1 MKLQWKSKPAIT
13 LVIAF
18 TVGIGAL
25 PVLATGGAVAATNP
39 CRLPGGILHSEA
51 LATHS
56 AVECGAVGRL
66 VDAGDGVALTVQQP
80 GESVTMDLLYPSGA
94 RTYSSTTDEK
104 GLVSVAV
111 QTPAKHQ
118 PTNQFPDLAGPGACD
133 RDTYEL
139 RDYKWRSPWL
149 FRTTWGTKLATNR
162 QSDFDAAVRRS
173 LANMTQGKNTCGLRG
188 KNGASGALLGH
199 TARQGNFLY
208 ADGQTTCGKRDR
220 HSVIDEG
227 DLPGGSFEATLAWTC
242 TWSET
247 RHGVTRAVEADI
259 RMNSADYEWTYDPA
273 NDPKCIPALPPEKDR
288 WRYDV
293 ESVLTH
299 EMGHVYGLVNLSAV
313 EDLNLTMYPGVRRCT
328 GHMRTLGS
336 GDVLGMQA
344 LYGRR

>member
-1 MKLQWKSKPAIT
+1 MKSARLTTVLA
-13 LVIAF
+13 AF
-18 TVGIGAL
+18 TLAVSTL
-25 PVLATGGAVAATNP
+25 PVGGAAAVTNP
-39 CRLPGGILHSEA
+39 CRLPEGVLHSTA
-51 LATHS
+51 LAARS
-56 AVECGAVGRL
+56 AVACGAVGRL
-66 VDAGDGVALTVQQP
+66 IDAGDGVALTVPQP
-80 GESVTMDLLYPSGA
+80 GDSVTMDLLFPSGA
-94 RTYSSTTDEK
+94 RTYSLTTDEQ
-104 GLVSVAV
+104 GRVSTGSA
-111 QTPAKHQ
+111 PAKHE
-118 PTNQFPDLAGPGACD
+118 PDNQFPDLAGQPGACD
-133 RDTYEL
+133 RDTYAL

-173 LANMTQGKNTCGLRG
+173 LANMTQGRNTCGIRG
-188 KNGASGALLGH
+188 RNGASGALLGH
-199 TARQGNFLY
+199 TARQGNFVY
-208 ADGQTTCGKRDR
+208 ADGATTCGERDH

-247 RHGVTRAVEADI
+247 RHGRTRAVEADI
-259 RMNSADYEWTYDPA
+259 RMNSADYNWTYDPV
-273 NDPKCIPALPPEKDR
+273 NDPKCKPELPPDKDR

-299 EMGHVYGLVNLSAV
+299 EMGHVYGLVNLSAD

-328 GHMRTLGS
+328 GHMRTLGR